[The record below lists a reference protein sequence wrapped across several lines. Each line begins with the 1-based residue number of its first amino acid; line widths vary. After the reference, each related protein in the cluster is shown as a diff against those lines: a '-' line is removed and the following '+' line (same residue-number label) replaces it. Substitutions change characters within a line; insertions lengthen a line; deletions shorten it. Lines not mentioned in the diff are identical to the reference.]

1 VNFVDY
7 PKLVETIPSAKWHEL
22 VDALVDAILT
32 TKNDDKMPP
41 HLANTIL
48 HEWQLDTLETAE
60 GLVALLEASV
70 LLEPEKTLAAA
81 EALQLVDVAQA
92 IKQVTPPKPPQPS

>member
-1 VNFVDY
+1 MDY
-7 PKLVETIPSAKWHEL
+7 PKLVETIPSAKWQEL
-22 VDALVDAILT
+22 VDVLVDAILT
-32 TKNDDKMPP
+32 TKSDDKMPP
-41 HLANTIL
+41 HLSNAIL
-48 HEWQLDTLETAE
+48 HEWQLDTLETEE

-92 IKQVTPPKPPQPS
+92 IKEVIPPKSPQPS